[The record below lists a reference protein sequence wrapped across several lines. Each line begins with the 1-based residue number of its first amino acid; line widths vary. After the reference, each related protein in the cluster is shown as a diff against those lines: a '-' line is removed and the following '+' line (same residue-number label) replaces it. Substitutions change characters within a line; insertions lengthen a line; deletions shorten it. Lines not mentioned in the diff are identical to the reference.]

1 MVVWQILSSLIMIF
15 ILIVPGVFFKKKN
28 ILTED
33 QNGAINSIVV
43 NLTWPCLVI
52 DAMQMKFSLQVLK
65 DSAYIL
71 VVCLLILAIIFA
83 ISFPVAKLIKLP
95 KTKQYLTVFMLL
107 FGNTGFIG
115 IPVIKALYGTD
126 AVFYAAIVELIND
139 ILIFTVGILLI
150 QLSAG
155 ANLKVGFKQFIN
167 PGLIGVI
174 IGLVLFLLNIQLP
187 NLIGGSIE
195 MIGNA
200 TTPLTMFCIGFQ
212 IGGLKFK
219 EIAGDFQVYAICFVK
234 LLIVPILTLLVVKLW
249 AGDFSMLEKVLII
262 GFAMPVGAVAS
273 IFSQQYKGEAA
284 FATKSV
290 LLSTVLS
297 LITIPIFAII
307 MEL

>member
-1 MVVWQILSSLIMIF
+1 MVVWPILSSLIMIF

-52 DAMQMKFSLQVLK
+52 DAMQMQFSIQVLK

-83 ISFPVAKLIKLP
+83 ISFPIAKLIRLP

-155 ANLKVGFKQFIN
+155 ANLKVGLKQFIN

-187 NLIGGSIE
+187 ELIGGSIE

-212 IGGLKFK
+212 IGGLKLK

-234 LLIVPILTLLVVKLW
+234 LLIVPILTLLAVKIW

>member
-1 MVVWQILSSLIMIF
+1 MVVWPILSSLIMIF

-234 LLIVPILTLLVVKLW
+234 LLIVPVLTLLVV
-249 AGDFSMLEKVLII
+249 
-262 GFAMPVGAVAS
+262 
-273 IFSQQYKGEAA
+273 
-284 FATKSV
+284 
-290 LLSTVLS
+290 
-297 LITIPIFAII
+297 
-307 MEL
+307 